1 MTLRYRTR
9 QFQQKKYKITKI
21 FMLFLIDASGST
33 LYQSRRRR
41 NETKAHW
48 REKNGWLVLIAGGYN
63 SRRRSPMFENE

>member
-1 MTLRYRTR
+1 
-9 QFQQKKYKITKI
+9 
-21 FMLFLIDASGST
+21 MLFLIDASDST